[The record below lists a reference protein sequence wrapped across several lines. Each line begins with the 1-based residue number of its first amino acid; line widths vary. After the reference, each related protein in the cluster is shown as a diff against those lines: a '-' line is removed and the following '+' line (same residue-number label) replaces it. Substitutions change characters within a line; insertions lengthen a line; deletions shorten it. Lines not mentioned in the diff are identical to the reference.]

1 MRLGRHELG
10 TAHQRIKVGDVMSVK
25 PIIVDPTTPIK
36 QVAEIMAKKNI
47 GALIIVED
55 EKPIGVVTERDIVTR
70 VIAKGLDPEKTIVRE
85 IMSQPLIT
93 VTPDTDLSEAMR
105 MMSKLKIRRLVV
117 INDGKLVG
125 MVTETDILSVA
136 PELIDLLYETSRTI
150 APIYSIETFSGY
162 CDMCNRWTDNLI
174 EVDGMFLCEEC
185 RKEYL
190 KQEEE

>member
-1 MRLGRHELG
+1 
-10 TAHQRIKVGDVMSVK
+10 MSTK
-25 PIIVDPTTPIK
+25 PITVDPTTPIR
-36 QVAEIMAKKNI
+36 QIAEIMAKKNI
-47 GALIIVED
+47 GSIIVTEN

-70 VIAKGLDPEKTIVRE
+70 VIAKGLDPEKTTVRE

-105 MMSKLKIRRLVV
+105 MMSRLKIRRLVV
-117 INDGKLVG
+117 INNGKLVG

-136 PELIDLLYETSRTI
+136 PELIDLLYETSRVV
-150 APIYSIETFSGY
+150 APVYAVETFSGY
-162 CDMCNRWTDNLI
+162 CDMCNRWTENLI

>member
-1 MRLGRHELG
+1 MRLGSRELG
-10 TAHQRIKVGDVMSVK
+10 AAHQRIKVGDIMSTK
-25 PIIVDPTTPIK
+25 PITVDPTIPIR
-36 QVAEIMAKKNI
+36 QVAEIMAKKNVGSI
-47 GALIIVED
+47 IIVED

-85 IMSQPLIT
+85 VMSQPLIT

-105 MMSKLKIRRLVV
+105 MMSRLKIRRLVV

-125 MVTETDILSVA
+125 MITETDILSVA

-150 APIYSIETFSGY
+150 APVYSVETFSGY
-162 CDMCNRWTDNLI
+162 CDMCNRWADSLV